1 MRDAEIRLL
10 TVADR
15 AAWEAETEGCLPG
28 QTWGHAAGLAAG
40 GLRPELAVIRAEGG
54 RMVVPFHRRD
64 WGGAVDVATLPGL
77 SGLRI
82 EGEPLALL
90 RGWGALARAEGW
102 VASYLQLGP
111 EAPPLPDPLPL
122 DEGRARVVAHNAL
135 FVIDAETWDI
145 TRSVGVNMRRTIR
158 LGERMGAEFV
168 TDPAR
173 IAPVFAALHAQTLAR
188 GETAPL
194 FPEAVIAAWFAEPGV
209 LAFGA
214 ALEGEI
220 VAAQLGR
227 AGGGWADLHLAG
239 ASEAGRPLQAWL
251 IARAA
256 AACGQAGLAC
266 VNIGGYGQAGDGLHR
281 MKARLGAAEVPLRSL
296 RMVHD
301 ADRFAALCAAA
312 GADPEDAYFPPWRRV
327 REIGRAHV

>member
-1 MRDAEIRLL
+1 MREADIRLL

-15 AAWEAETEGCLPG
+15 AAWEAETAEGLPA

-40 GLRPELAVIRAEGG
+40 GWRPELAVIRAGGG
-54 RMVVPFHRRD
+54 RMVVPFHRRA

-77 SGLRI
+77 SGLSV
-82 EGEPLALL
+82 EGEPLALV
-90 RGWGALARAEGW
+90 RAWAALAREQGL

-111 EAPPLPDPLPL
+111 LAPPLPDPLPL
-122 DEGRARVVAHNAL
+122 GEGEGRARVVAHNAL
-135 FVIDAETWDI
+135 FVIAAESWDI

-194 FPEAVIAAWFAEPGV
+194 FAEAVIAAWFATPGA

-214 ALEGEI
+214 ALDGEI

-256 AACGQAGLAC
+256 AACGAAGLTR
-266 VNIGGYGQAGDGLHR
+266 VNIGGYGVAGDGLHR
-281 MKARLGAAEVPLRSL
+281 MKARMGAAEVPLRSL

-301 ADRFAALCAAA
+301 PARFAALCSAA
-312 GADPEDAYFPPWRRV
+312 GADPEDGYFPPWRRP
-327 REIGRAHV
+327 RG